1 MLYIYRKVSRL
12 TVTFA
17 KFASFLKYQNKF
29 FHLFLEQSMAQQQHH
44 RNWDLATN
52 YVHDLSPI
60 LQAQTMEMMYKII
73 ADELKAMDIKDLH
86 PQDYLNFFCLGNR
99 EEPTSNGSLE
109 SEKSSDKSAA
119 VIYCCTSFLILQTK
133 KKCRSCRYKNL
144 SNLFSFFHY
153 LLMCILIG

>member
-1 MLYIYRKVSRL
+1 
-12 TVTFA
+12 
-17 KFASFLKYQNKF
+17 
-29 FHLFLEQSMAQQQHH
+29 
-44 RNWDLATN
+44 
-52 YVHDLSPI
+52 
-60 LQAQTMEMMYKII
+60 MEMMYKII

-133 KKCRSCRYKNL
+133 KKNVEVADTKTYLTCF
-144 SNLFSFFHY
+144 LFSTIY
-153 LLMCILIG
+153 SCAY